1 MTALVKDIMG
11 GGFSSAGAQAI
22 NGQVAPTVSAAGT
35 TITDATQLNSTHAVI
50 TTAAADT
57 GVKLYNG
64 VIGDTHFVY
73 NDGANPVKVYP
84 PTSTQTINQL
94 SAGTSM
100 TLATNTGV
108 MLKKMTSTVWIGFL
122 SA

>member
-1 MTALVKDIMG
+1 MSALAKDIMR
-11 GGFSSAGAQAI
+11 GGFSAGGAQAI

-35 TITDATQLNSTHAVI
+35 TISDATQLNSTHAVI
-50 TTAAADT
+50 TTAGADS
-57 GVKLYNG
+57 GVLLYNG
-64 VIGDTHFVY
+64 MIGDTHFVY
-73 NDGANPVKVYP
+73 NSGANPVKIYP

-94 SAGTSM
+94 SAGTAM

-108 MLKKMTSTVWIGFL
+108 MLKKMTSTAWIGFL